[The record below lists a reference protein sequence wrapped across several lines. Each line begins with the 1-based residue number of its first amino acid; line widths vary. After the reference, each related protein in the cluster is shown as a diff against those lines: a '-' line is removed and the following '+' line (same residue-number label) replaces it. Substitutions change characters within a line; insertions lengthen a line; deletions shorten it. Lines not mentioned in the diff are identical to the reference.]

1 MRSLR
6 NPQMTFGE
14 VDIAA
19 IKFDP
24 KSRDDIP
31 PILRGLQYIHTT
43 PEIRAAVFKIL
54 EQVIPTRAGKG
65 LTEEQRLQKANPE
78 LGRTGMEQW
87 KILVLGV
94 LRLGLNTDYD
104 RIHELAN
111 HHDTLRQMLGHGGW
125 GDKTTYHLQTIK
137 DNLRLFT
144 PGILDQINQV
154 VVNAG
159 HRLLKKNA
167 PKDGSTKVQTAK
179 QIEHHI
185 TSTKPLRARCDSFVV
200 ETDVH
205 YPTDINLLFDA
216 IRKTIEECAR
226 LSKACQLAGWRQS
239 NHNIR
244 WFKKQYRIIQKL
256 KHSTSKDEHKKSA
269 REEEIRQEHLKYV
282 VLALTYLHRAQTS
295 LKELEKQVLNPY
307 ELLYLQQC
315 MNYAEKFIGQSIRR
329 VHFNETIHHHEK
341 IFSIFQPH
349 TEWISKGK
357 AGVPAELGL
366 PVCIIED
373 QHQFILHHQ
382 VMRRQTDD
390 KVAVEIV
397 SATKKRFP
405 ALTDV
410 SLDKGFHSKQNQ
422 RDLEELLDL
431 VVLPKKGR
439 LGEADRQK
447 ENSPEFKLLRRRHSA
462 VESAINALEVH
473 GLDQCPDHG
482 IRGFERYVALAVV
495 ARNIHRPG
503 TVLRDQEKER
513 LLRKRGPYK
522 KAA

>member
-6 NPQMTFGE
+6 NPRMTFGE
-14 VDIAA
+14 VGIAA

-31 PILRGLQYIHTT
+31 PILRGLQYIDTT

-200 ETDVH
+200 KTDVH

-226 LSKACQLAGWRQS
+226 LSKACQLRVGDNPTTTSGGSKSSIASSRSS
-239 NHNIR
+239 NIPL
-244 WFKKQYRIIQKL
+244 QKT
-256 KHSTSKDEHKKSA
+256 STKRA
-269 REEEIRQEHLKYV
+269 
-282 VLALTYLHRAQTS
+282 LA
-295 LKELEKQVLNPY
+295 
-307 ELLYLQQC
+307 
-315 MNYAEKFIGQSIRR
+315 
-329 VHFNETIHHHEK
+329 
-341 IFSIFQPH
+341 
-349 TEWISKGK
+349 
-357 AGVPAELGL
+357 
-366 PVCIIED
+366 
-373 QHQFILHHQ
+373 
-382 VMRRQTDD
+382 
-390 KVAVEIV
+390 
-397 SATKKRFP
+397 
-405 ALTDV
+405 
-410 SLDKGFHSKQNQ
+410 
-422 RDLEELLDL
+422 
-431 VVLPKKGR
+431 
-439 LGEADRQK
+439 
-447 ENSPEFKLLRRRHSA
+447 RRR
-462 VESAINALEVH
+462 
-473 GLDQCPDHG
+473 
-482 IRGFERYVALAVV
+482 YVRSISNTLFW
-495 ARNIHRPG
+495 H
-503 TVLRDQEKER
+503 
-513 LLRKRGPYK
+513 
-522 KAA
+522 